1 MPRSVT
7 VSLSRACLDLLPGE
21 VEVEPGRGL
30 VAAIAY
36 FLAERSS
43 GEAGH
48 AYPDFRRDGA
58 REPGR
63 QLDDAGEPHAS
74 FALTVGD
81 DLWRRFEAE
90 AERQGVS
97 TDRLLEHAALF
108 LAAQADAGKLAERIA
123 GELAEEG

>member
-7 VSLSRACLDLLPGE
+7 VSLSRACLDLLPEEAGA
-21 VEVEPGRGL
+21 EPGRGL

-36 FLAERSS
+36 FLAEENS

-48 AYPDFRRDGA
+48 AYPDFLRDGA
-58 REPGR
+58 GEPDR
-63 QLDDAGEPHAS
+63 QPEGAGEHES
-74 FALTVGD
+74 FVLAVGD

-90 AERQGVS
+90 AERQGVP

-108 LAAQADAGKLAERIA
+108 LAAQGDAGKLAERI
-123 GELAEEG
+123 GEELAEEG